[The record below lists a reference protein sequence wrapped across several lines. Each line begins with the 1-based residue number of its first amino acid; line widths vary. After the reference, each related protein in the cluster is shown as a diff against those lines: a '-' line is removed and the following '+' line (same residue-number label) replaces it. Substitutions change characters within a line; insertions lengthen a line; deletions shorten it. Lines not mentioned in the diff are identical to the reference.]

1 MKKAEDAI
9 SRWMVIIPAAE
20 QDVCLLHCWPEETI
34 SLEDMQKIVEGYIET
49 VPLLLP
55 DSLSGEENVKLLM
68 IVNEE
73 GKLMGLPRN
82 RQASILSAA
91 DRIVGNAIIAGARG
105 EEIIGLREEA
115 ALEIK
120 ETVLKLAGR
129 VLGVEPDRLREQA
142 AMEKAT
148 KNPRY

>member
-9 SRWMVIIPAAE
+9 NRWMVIIPAAAE

-34 SLEDMQKIVEGYIET
+34 SLKDMQKIVEGYIET

-55 DSLSGEENVKLLM
+55 DSMSGEENVKLLM

-82 RQASILSAA
+82 REASILSAA

-105 EEIIGLREEA
+105 EEIIGLREKA

-120 ETVLKLAGR
+120 
-129 VLGVEPDRLREQA
+129 
-142 AMEKAT
+142 KAV
-148 KNPRY
+148 KEWNG

>member
-1 MKKAEDAI
+1 
-9 SRWMVIIPAAE
+9 MVIIPAAE
-20 QDVCLLHCWPEETI
+20 QDVCLLHCCPEETI
-34 SLEDMQKIVEGYIET
+34 SLKDMQKIVEGYIET

-55 DSLSGEENVKLLM
+55 DSMSGEENVKLLM

-82 RQASILSAA
+82 RLASILSAA

-120 ETVLKLAGR
+120 KAV
-129 VLGVEPDRLREQA
+129 REW
-142 AMEKAT
+142 
-148 KNPRY
+148 NG

>member
-1 MKKAEDAI
+1 M
-9 SRWMVIIPAAE
+9 
-20 QDVCLLHCWPEETI
+20 CLLHCWPEETI
-34 SLEDMQKIVEGYIET
+34 SLKDMQKIVEGYIET

-55 DSLSGEENVKLLM
+55 DSMSGEENVKLLM

-82 RQASILSAA
+82 RWASILSAA

-115 ALEIK
+115 ALEIEK
-120 ETVLKLAGR
+120 AFNENVVLKLAGEM
-129 VLGVEPDRLREQA
+129 LGMEPDRMRELA
-142 AMEKAT
+142 AREKAAKIPGT
-148 KNPRY
+148 E